1 MKWPKGFKKLSDF
14 DSGPLDD
21 EAEVIRKTEAML
33 FFLKKNRAELRTR
46 GVPVG
51 ELLAD
56 TEGKLVSLR
65 KAIVADEAAEE
76 NMLQKQADL
85 ADQERKMAV
94 HIFQCARHLAEVR
107 KGSKGPLTPK
117 QENDLD
123 AMLAQIEAAK
133 PKLRLHLTAE
143 EILELEDG
151 GFF

>member
-1 MKWPKGFKKLSDF
+1 M
-14 DSGPLDD
+14 
-21 EAEVIRKTEAML
+21 
-33 FFLKKNRAELRTR
+33 
-46 GVPVG
+46 G
-51 ELLAD
+51 EWLAD
-56 TEGKLVSLR
+56 TESTLLNLR

-94 HIFQCARHLAEVR
+94 CILQCARHLAEVR

-117 QENDLD
+117 EEKDLD
-123 AMLAQIEAAK
+123 ALLAQIEAGK

-143 EILELEDG
+143 EIRELEDG